1 MIVCPNCNHTNPEG
15 ATQCEACYT
24 ALPQMMPCPN
34 CGTSIQTDAVFC
46 GQCGY
51 NLQPATVN
59 ASEEAEIPSTQV
71 ISSPTADVSD
81 LPDNPDSVSSSPWD
95 EDDLEE
101 TQENA
106 PVTPS
111 TSEASSSEPEPIAV
125 SPTFQPDPIPDPP
138 EPEPIAVSPT
148 SQPNPSPDPPE
159 PVPVVPK
166 VMATQLQVQK
176 ASLLH
181 VQTQTTIDR
190 PNNLSVIHIGKPNEQ
205 IPPDVDVSGFANA
218 EVVSRVH
225 ADIRVE
231 GDNYYLEDMG
241 SSNGTYVNHT
251 PLPSGNR
258 HCLRQGDRI
267 SLGKGDLVTFIFQR

>member
-24 ALPQMMPCPN
+24 ALPEMMPCPN
-34 CGTSIQTDAVFC
+34 CGLSVQTDAVFC

-51 NLQPATVN
+51 HLQPVTPDTPEESEILPTQMSLSPDA
-59 ASEEAEIPSTQV
+59 ASQPNNLNSEP
-71 ISSPTADVSD
+71 P
-81 LPDNPDSVSSSPWD
+81 SPWD
-95 EDDLEE
+95 EESSPDEPE
-101 TQENA
+101 TVQEN
-106 PVTPS
+106 PSISPS
-111 TSEASSSEPEPIAV
+111 TSEFLTPEPESEPVAEVTPPIPESEPEVISPTPQPAPSPVPSV
-125 SPTFQPDPIPDPP
+125 SPP
-138 EPEPIAVSPT
+138 
-148 SQPNPSPDPPE
+148 
-159 PVPVVPK
+159 
-166 VMATQLQVQK
+166 MATQLQVQT

-181 VQTQTTIDR
+181 VQTQKSIDI
-190 PNNLSVIHIGKPNEQ
+190 PNNLNVIHIGKPNEQ
-205 IPPDVDVSGFANA
+205 IPPDIDVSGFGNS
-218 EVVSRVH
+218 EVVSRIH

-231 GDNYYLEDMG
+231 GDTYYLEDMG